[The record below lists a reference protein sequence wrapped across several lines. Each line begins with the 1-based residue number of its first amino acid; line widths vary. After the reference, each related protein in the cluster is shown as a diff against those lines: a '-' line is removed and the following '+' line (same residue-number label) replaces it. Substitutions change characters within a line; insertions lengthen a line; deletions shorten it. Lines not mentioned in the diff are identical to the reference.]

1 MAVVG
6 ALSVLGLAGA
16 SSTPTTVP
24 VASPSAGQKTALPV
38 LAYYYMW
45 FTPGSWS
52 HGKTDV
58 PALGA
63 YTSTNQAIIHQQV
76 AWAKE
81 SGVDAFVVSWKSTPS
96 LNLAL
101 SELVAECHS
110 QGLKLVLIYEGLD
123 NNRNPIATST
133 VSADLNWF
141 MAHYGSDPVFNVF
154 GRPAI
159 IWSGTWRF
167 SNSDISAIR
176 AQLGAP
182 GNVLLLG
189 SEKSAADYQARASL
203 FDGDAYYWSSAD
215 PLSTP
220 GYQKRL
226 NDLSAAVHADSALW
240 LAPAAAGYDGR
251 LNGGTTVVDRRNGAT
266 LTAAWADALASK
278 PDALALISWNEYTEN
293 SYVEPSLNFGT
304 RYLTVLSLLTGAA
317 GPGATPSLPADT
329 PSASPKATAT
339 PAPTDT
345 PPGGLAVA
353 TGGSTS
359 GRPSTP
365 YNWTPS
371 LLVAGLV
378 LLVIALLGYNFRA
391 RARRKML
398 EDGPATGPE
407 QTSRPGSLGR
417 PAR

>member
-6 ALSVLGLAGA
+6 ALSFLGLAGA
-16 SSTPTTVP
+16 SSTPTTAP
-24 VASPSAGQKTALPV
+24 MASPTSSQKVAPPV

-45 FTPGSWS
+45 FSPGSWS

-58 PALGA
+58 PALGT

-76 AWAKE
+76 AWAKQ

-141 MAHYGSDPVFNVF
+141 MAQYGSDPVFNVF
-154 GRPAI
+154 GKPAI

-167 SNSDISAIR
+167 SNSDIASIR

-189 SEKSAADYQARASL
+189 SEKSAADYQARAAL

-215 PLSTP
+215 PLTTP

-278 PDALALISWNEYTEN
+278 PDAVALISWNEYTEN
-293 SYVEPSLNFGT
+293 SYVEPSRNFGT

-317 GPGATPSLPADT
+317 GPGATPSPPADT
-329 PSASPKATAT
+329 PVSSQPTATA
-339 PAPTDT
+339 APTGT

-353 TGGSTS
+353 PGGSTS
-359 GRPSTP
+359 GRPSAP
-365 YNWTPS
+365 YNWTAS

-378 LLVIALLGYNFRA
+378 LAFMALLGYNFRA

-398 EDGPATGPE
+398 EDGPAAGPE
-407 QTSRPGSLGR
+407 QPGRPGSLGR